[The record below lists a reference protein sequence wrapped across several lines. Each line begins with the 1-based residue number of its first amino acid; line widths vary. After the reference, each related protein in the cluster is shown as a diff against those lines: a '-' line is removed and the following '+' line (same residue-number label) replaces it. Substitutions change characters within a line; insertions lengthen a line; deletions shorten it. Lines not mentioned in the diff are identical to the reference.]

1 MSGPEERIEGVAG
14 PVLRMYRGEESELDE
29 LAAADDFDEEARA
42 AKRTAAEV
50 EAFWAGRL
58 PANRHSARVAA

>member
-1 MSGPEERIEGVAG
+1 MSGPEELFEDMTG
-14 PVLRMYRGEESELDE
+14 PMLRLYRGEGNESDVPGVEE
-29 LAAADDFDEEARA
+29 DFDEAS
-42 AKRTAAEV
+42 AKHSAAEV

>member
-1 MSGPEERIEGVAG
+1 MGRPEERLEGMVG
-14 PVLRMYRGEESELDE
+14 PALRLYRGNDE
-29 LAAADDFDEEARA
+29 PDVVAPADDFEEESSS
-42 AKRTAAEV
+42 KRSAAEV